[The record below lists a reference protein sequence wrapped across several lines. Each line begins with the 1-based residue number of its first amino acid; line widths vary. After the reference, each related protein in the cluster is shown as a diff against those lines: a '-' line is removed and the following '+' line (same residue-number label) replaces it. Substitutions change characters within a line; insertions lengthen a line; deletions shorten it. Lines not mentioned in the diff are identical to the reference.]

1 MNLILKPR
9 SEIVGFIKNAKE
21 KRRISVL
28 QAEIQK
34 KCLIGNNSVV
44 ASSSLIVNHDE
55 NASQIEIGD
64 NTHILGQIIAY
75 PGGAIKIGDFCYVSV
90 DSRIWSFASVK
101 IGNRVLIAHNVN
113 IFDSQ
118 THSFNYVH
126 RHQEFLHVLC
136 NGDLPKDMNIGKAP
150 VSIADDV
157 WIACGAIILKGVS
170 IGKGAIVGAGS
181 VVTKDVPAL
190 TLVAGNPARVV
201 RELKAE
207 EIRGSV
213 SDEVLDRLNHD

>member
-9 SEIVGFIKNAKE
+9 SKIVGFIKNAKQ

-28 QAEIQK
+28 QAELEK
-34 KCLIGNNSVV
+34 KCLLGNNSVV
-44 ASSSLIVNHDE
+44 ASSSLIINHDE

-118 THSFNYVH
+118 THSFSAAH
-126 RHQEFLHVLC
+126 RHQEFLHVLF
-136 NGDLPKDMNIGKAP
+136 NQEPPPETDIGKAP
-150 VSIADDV
+150 VFIDDDV
-157 WIACGAIILKGVS
+157 WIACGAIILQGVS
-170 IGKGAIVGAGS
+170 IGRGAIVGAGS
-181 VVTKDVPAL
+181 VVTKDVPAW
-190 TLVAGNPARVV
+190 TLVAGNPARVI
-201 RELKAE
+201 RALKAE
-207 EIRGSV
+207 EMRSPVPEEALSG
-213 SDEVLDRLNHD
+213 LNDD